1 MASKGT
7 RPGIDSVLPVT
18 ITFGTTAAVAGIVFL
33 SAVLQRAVGFGFA
46 LLAVPLAAF
55 VVPTKSAVVIVFL
68 SGWVI
73 SWWLAIRLRQWI
85 EWPTA
90 RRLTIGCALGAPV
103 GVVILSA
110 VPATALR
117 FALGVSTF
125 LAALWTIVSSR
136 VLRREPAVGHP
147 ATFALGLVSG
157 VVNTSLATGGPPL
170 VYALRRSG
178 LLDDRFRATISVVF
192 VFSNVIGL
200 PLLIVAGLVTSF
212 DVKVAA
218 TSLVPCLLGMTAGS
232 VVGRVMRS
240 THFVWAVDVLLLATG
255 VLTMTKALLS

>member
-1 MASKGT
+1 M
-7 RPGIDSVLPVT
+7 
-18 ITFGTTAAVAGIVFL
+18 
-33 SAVLQRAVGFGFA
+33 
-46 LLAVPLAAF
+46 
-55 VVPTKSAVVIVFL
+55 
-68 SGWVI
+68 
-73 SWWLAIRLRQWI
+73 
-85 EWPTA
+85 
-90 RRLTIGCALGAPV
+90 

-125 LAALWTIVSSR
+125 LAALWIIVSSH
-136 VLRREPAVGHP
+136 VLRREPAVGHGA

-157 VVNTSLATGGPPL
+157 VINTSLATSGPPL

-178 LLDDRFRATISVVF
+178 LRDDRFRATISVVF

-200 PLLIVAGLVTSF
+200 PLLIIAGLVTSF